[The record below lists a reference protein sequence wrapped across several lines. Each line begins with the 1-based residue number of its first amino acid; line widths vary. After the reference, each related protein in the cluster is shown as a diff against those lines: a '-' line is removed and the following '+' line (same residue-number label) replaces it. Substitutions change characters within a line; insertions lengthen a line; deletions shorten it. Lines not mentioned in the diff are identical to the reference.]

1 MVTVNLAHA
10 KAHLSE
16 LLNQV
21 EAGQEVVI
29 TRHGRPVAQLSP
41 VSRPKLPLSKDL
53 AGQRAKMPRLRRPSV
68 ELIRE
73 MRDEGY

>member
-16 LLNQV
+16 LLKQV
-21 EAGQEVVI
+21 EAGQEVTI
-29 TRHGRPVAQLSP
+29 TRHGRPIAQLSP
-41 VSRPKLPLSKDL
+41 VSRPKLPLRDL
-53 AGQRAKMPRLRRPSV
+53 ASFRATMPRLSRPSV

-73 MRDEGY
+73 MRDEE

>member
-16 LLNQV
+16 LLKQV
-21 EAGQEVVI
+21 EAGQEVII

-41 VSRPKLPLSKDL
+41 VSTPKLPLRDL
-53 AGQRAKMPRLRRPSV
+53 TEFRSETPPWRRSSA
-68 ELIRE
+68 ELLRE
-73 MRDEGY
+73 MRDEEN